1 MANAVT
7 KTRLLISNTQGLITL
22 SQIKKELDLTS
33 AEISMSVIHLYRSG
47 WVDRIKID
55 NEGAGRKKVW
65 AYQYKNKFSEIE
77 YVPCRDRYKIK

>member
-1 MANAVT
+1 MANSVT

-33 AEISMSVIHLYRSG
+33 AEISMSVCYILRQGS
-47 WVDRIKID
+47 VDRIKID

-65 AYQYKNKFSEIE
+65 AYQYKTK
-77 YVPCRDRYKIK
+77 P

>member
-1 MANAVT
+1 MANSVT

-33 AEISMSVIHLYRSG
+33 SEISMSVSYLLRQGS
-47 WVDRIKID
+47 VDRIKID

-65 AYQYKNKFSEIE
+65 AYQYKTK
-77 YVPCRDRYKIK
+77 P

>member
-1 MANAVT
+1 MANSLT

-33 AEISMSVIHLYRSG
+33 AEISMSVCYLLRQGS
-47 WVDRIKID
+47 VDRIKID

-65 AYQYKNKFSEIE
+65 AYQYKTK
-77 YVPCRDRYKIK
+77 P

>member
-7 KTRLLISNTQGLITL
+7 KTRLLISDTQGLITL

-33 AEISMSVIHLYRSG
+33 AEISMSVCYLLRQGS
-47 WVDRIKID
+47 VDRIKID

-65 AYQYKNKFSEIE
+65 AYQYKTK
-77 YVPCRDRYKIK
+77 P

>member
-1 MANAVT
+1 MANSVT

-33 AEISMSVIHLYRSG
+33 AEISMSVCYLLRQGS
-47 WVDRIKID
+47 VDRIKID

-65 AYQYKNKFSEIE
+65 AYQYKTK
-77 YVPCRDRYKIK
+77 P